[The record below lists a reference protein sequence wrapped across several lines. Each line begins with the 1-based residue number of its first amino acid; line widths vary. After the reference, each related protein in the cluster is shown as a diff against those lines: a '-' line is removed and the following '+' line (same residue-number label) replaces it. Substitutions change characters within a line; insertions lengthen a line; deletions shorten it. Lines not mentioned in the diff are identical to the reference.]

1 MPRLCIRSKKI
12 NVNFI
17 YHIRLERENIFD
29 INLQLYL
36 FVMGLSS
43 GLDKRYSFSP
53 IAKKYLQLSD
63 IADRK
68 SVV

>member
-1 MPRLCIRSKKI
+1 VL
-12 NVNFI
+12 
-17 YHIRLERENIFD
+17 ENIFD

-43 GLDKRYSFSP
+43 GLDKRYSFSA

-63 IADRK
+63 IA
-68 SVV
+68 